1 MRAVGRKCR
10 WRGRIGSVIVATEA
24 GVDKPLLVLVL
35 LLMLLLLL
43 LLLCAR
49 DMRKGGWQ

>member
-43 LLLCAR
+43 LCAR